1 MSARTGRSRAGGNLI
16 PSQVNAP
23 DRSQSGALGFP
34 PARERR
40 GVRLFACLALA
51 LAPCWALAQ
60 SDAPA
65 PDAGPEEAL
74 YQEAL
79 QSLAEGRKN
88 DASAQMTRL
97 IGMVPQHAGA
107 WLDLALIQ
115 CSLGQGDEAERLFA
129 SVETRFNP
137 RREILE
143 LIAEA
148 RDTGCVSWTPA
159 SSTAISLTRGVD
171 DNVNQGASNSSF
183 IVEGPDGAV
192 ELPLLEDFL
201 PKRDQYTQVSADYVR
216 DVTANGTLGFLQF
229 QGRRYDQLRDYDTAA
244 LYAGVESPWRF
255 RQWLLRTTG
264 SLGVSGMGGHLYQRQ
279 AQAQVR
285 VTPPLPLPPRTQL
298 HLIGAA
304 TRNDYAS
311 LDAFDSSM
319 FEARVLL
326 SHHTG
331 SFSTNVSAG
340 LLTDRALNDRPG
352 GNRHGNY
359 LSLNLRQPI
368 AWGVTAELAYTRQTW
383 NSATPYSPELL
394 IDEVRAQRTQV
405 MRATLS
411 YPIGKQ
417 QSVVL
422 EARAVR
428 NRENISLFQYNN
440 RQLQLSWQWH
450 IP

>member
-1 MSARTGRSRAGGNLI
+1 MSQPSAIIRSL
-16 PSQVNAP
+16 V
-23 DRSQSGALGFP
+23 
-34 PARERR
+34 
-40 GVRLFACLALA
+40 CLALA
-51 LAPCWALAQ
+51 VAPCWGLAQ
-60 SDAPA
+60 SGEALSATPGAPTA
-65 PDAGPEEAL
+65 EELL

-79 QSLAEGRKN
+79 QSLAEGRRS
-88 DASAQMTRL
+88 DASEQMSRL

-129 SVETRFNP
+129 SVETRFDP

-148 RDTGCVSWTPA
+148 RDTGCVSWTPTA
-159 SSTAISLTRGVD
+159 SGTISLTRGVD

-183 IVEGPDGAV
+183 VVEGPDGSI

-216 DVTANGTLGFLQF
+216 DVTANGTLGFLQL

-244 LYAGVESPWRF
+244 LYGGLESAWRLKT
-255 RQWLLRTTG
+255 WLLRATG

-279 AQAQVR
+279 GQAQLR
-285 VTPPLPLPPRTQL
+285 VTPPLPLPARTQL
-298 HLIGAA
+298 HLIGAV
-304 TRNDYAS
+304 TRNDYATLS
-311 LDAFDSSM
+311 AFDSNL
-319 FEARVLL
+319 FEGRVLL
-326 SHHTG
+326 SHHLDG
-331 SFSTNVSAG
+331 FSATASAG
-340 LLTDRALNDRPG
+340 LMSDRARGDRPG

-368 AWGVTAELAYTRQTW
+368 AWGLTGELAWTRQTW
-383 NSATPYSPELL
+383 DSASPYSPELL
-394 IDEVRAQRTQV
+394 IDQVRAQRTQV
-405 MRATLS
+405 ARASLS
-411 YPIGKQ
+411 YRIGKQ

-428 NRENISLFQYNN
+428 NRENISIFQYNN

-450 IP
+450 TP